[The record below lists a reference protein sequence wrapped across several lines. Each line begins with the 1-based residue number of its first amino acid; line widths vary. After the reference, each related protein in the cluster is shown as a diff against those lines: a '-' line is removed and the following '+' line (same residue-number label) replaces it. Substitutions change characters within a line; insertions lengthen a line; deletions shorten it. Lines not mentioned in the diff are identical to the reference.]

1 VVRNKATMTNTAT
14 NSSPGADLK
23 RVISNPETLMAESDR
38 EEKKT
43 RVEDGMENLALDN
56 EDMGPNSFPI
66 SATMS
71 HDDSRLSSL
80 SSGEGSNSDDD
91 DDDEDNDKVDGG
103 VADNNQNK
111 AVIGGPPLK
120 NRSNNRIKRQVSHDG
135 SLTNSNSSA
144 ENRQSSVTGNW
155 GWFED
160 VHGHES
166 AFLPGFSAS
175 LSGGGGESLSGGNNK
190 GDGKEK
196 KKSGIWKMGSD
207 LMQSALSSIV
217 EPHRQGA

>member
-1 VVRNKATMTNTAT
+1 MTTTTT

-23 RVISNPETLMAESDR
+23 RVISNPEHLMAESDR

-43 RVEDGMENLALDN
+43 RVEDGMENLALE
-56 EDMGPNSFPI
+56 EDSEEMDGPNNFPI

-91 DDDEDNDKVDGG
+91 DDEDNDKVDGG
-103 VADNNQNK
+103 GVGVAK

-120 NRSNNRIKRQVSHDG
+120 NRSNNKIKRQVSHDG

-166 AFLPGFSAS
+166 AFLPGLSVS
-175 LSGGGGESLSGGNNK
+175 LSGGGGESLGGENNK
-190 GDGKEK
+190 GNGKEK
-196 KKSGIWKMGSD
+196 RKSGIWKMGSD

>member
-1 VVRNKATMTNTAT
+1 MTNTAT

-43 RVEDGMENLALDN
+43 RVEDGMENLALEEESD
-56 EDMGPNSFPI
+56 EIGGPNSFPI

-91 DDDEDNDKVDGG
+91 DEDNDKVDGDGG
-103 VADNNQNK
+103 VISDNK

-175 LSGGGGESLSGGNNK
+175 LGGGGESLSGGNNK